1 MLRRHIDSNAVQCKS
16 NFWFLYRMQHWA
28 EMGSEASLS
37 EFQCQFQIIQADMLW
52 LAKFVEWETSL
63 KLQVNLLMA

>member
-16 NFWFLYRMQHWA
+16 NFCFLYRMQHWA

-37 EFQCQFQIIQADMLW
+37 EFQYQFQIIQADMLW